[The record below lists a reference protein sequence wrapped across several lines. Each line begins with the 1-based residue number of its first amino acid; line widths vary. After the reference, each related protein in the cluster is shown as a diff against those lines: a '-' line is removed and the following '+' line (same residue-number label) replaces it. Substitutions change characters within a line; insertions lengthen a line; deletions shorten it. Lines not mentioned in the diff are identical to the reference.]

1 MTQEQFKKAVHINDR
16 LKKLQET
23 KEHIADK
30 SNHRLYFAYKCCDE
44 FRCCPD
50 WSMRPIADLLDKH
63 DRMIRK
69 EIDEEIER
77 LIEEIETL

>member
-1 MTQEQFKKAVHINDR
+1 MTPQLYVRVVKIHKRIEE
-16 LKKLQET
+16 LKET

-30 SNHRLYFAYKCCDE
+30 SEHRLYFAYKCDDE

-63 DRMIRK
+63 DKMIRQ
-69 EIDEEIER
+69 EIDDEIER
-77 LIEEIETL
+77 LNKEIAEL

>member
-16 LKKLQET
+16 LEALKKT
-23 KEHIADK
+23 KEKIAK
-30 SNHRLYFAYKCCDE
+30 TSEHRLYFAYKSSDE

-63 DRMIRK
+63 DRMIRE

-77 LIEEIETL
+77 LTKEIETL

>member
-1 MTQEQFKKAVHINDR
+1 MTPELYERVVEIHERIETLEEIKKY
-16 LKKLQET
+16 
-23 KEHIADK
+23 IADK
-30 SNHRLYFAYKCCDE
+30 STHRLYFAYKNIDE

-63 DRMIRK
+63 DRMIRQ

-77 LIEEIETL
+77 LTKEIETL